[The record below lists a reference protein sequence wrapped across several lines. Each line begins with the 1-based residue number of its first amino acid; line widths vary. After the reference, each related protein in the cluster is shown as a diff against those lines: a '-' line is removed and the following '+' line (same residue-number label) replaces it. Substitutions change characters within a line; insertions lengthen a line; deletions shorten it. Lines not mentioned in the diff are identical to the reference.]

1 MKTATQRR
9 TRGRAQAESEAE
21 LDETTNAAKRAADA
35 IGIHEF
41 SLDVLAAFGVP
52 GTPPIYGQI
61 VETLAEVAKVYGVSE
76 RTVASWRSRGMPGE
90 SGCFSINHIERWR
103 RVELQDAPRLRPE
116 QAISSDLVRAVFDY
130 LEGEAKFWLISVMED
145 ALQCGLITEDQ
156 CSKLGQKFAETRGR
170 VCVPIELRE
179 QMLAELADDFPPPTV

>member
-9 TRGRAQAESEAE
+9 TRGKAHAESEAE
-21 LDETTNAAKRAADA
+21 LDKTTSATKRAADE
-35 IGIHEF
+35 IGIQEF
-41 SLDVLAAFGVP
+41 SLDVLTAFGVP

-103 RVELQDAPRLRPE
+103 RVELQDAPRLRRE
-116 QAISSDLVRAVFDY
+116 QAISSDLVRAAFDY
-130 LEGEAKFWLISVMED
+130 LEGETKFWLISVMED
-145 ALQCGLITEDQ
+145 ALQSGLMTDGPYSQ
-156 CSKLGQKFAETRGR
+156 LGQRFAETRGR
-170 VCVPIELRE
+170 VYVPIELRK
-179 QMLAELADDFPPPTV
+179 QMLVELADIFQPPTV